1 MKKIIF
7 TILAAA
13 AMSAACTKFAED
25 VTPAYDSVAKPQ
37 VEANVCDDDSVTV
50 VITAGENTSYYGYA
64 VVVGTLEGVTA
75 EKLVANGYAK
85 DPAVLLQ
92 GEGVPQTASIKYS
105 EETASVHLALEG
117 LTPFTE
123 YTVYAA
129 AISPMGVASEVN
141 AVTVK
146 TTDGTEPALTAVDF
160 AEKENV
166 LTFTISFNDP
176 VSLTGN
182 GTAKATFYGEN
193 YHDATGALIIYKEVD
208 IPADSISTSG
218 KNLVV
223 AVPASEYIP
232 GAYVAVTYSAGIVKN
247 GADAVNAAYENRIIG
262 YDEQGEIQKKGI
274 FGYYDYANWD
284 FSLVDPATLPDE
296 PEGGDEMEGEGD
308 EEEEEVKEPVY
319 FSDWK
324 QLVMTV
330 YSTSEYPLAG
340 KTGDE
345 EITIV
350 NTEGG
355 GRSVTYAAS
364 KYGVLTANTAG
375 IMLSEAPAYGSTIS
389 FTVAEG
395 SFYDIFGNVNNEFT
409 AEDEFFCSY
418 GYTLEDIVGSYA
430 FTAQSA
436 YGRGPLSGTWTIAES
451 DKPEYGNVMFTEM
464 FSTECEVNIYAYFDT
479 VAGTLMV
486 PSLSLYAE
494 GEQYLYAFCSSDNS
508 GNISD
513 MDVYFSVPQPGL
525 IGGQSCLFG
534 DAAFDPATY
543 APVGFFEIYTGFQ
556 AVRGQAAAPAA
567 APARSSVRHQF

>member
-193 YHDATGALIIYKEVD
+193 YHDASGALIIYKEVD

-319 FSDWK
+319 FQDWT
-324 QLVMTV
+324 QLVM
-330 YSTSEYPLAG
+330 
-340 KTGDE
+340 KT
-345 EITIV
+345 
-350 NTEGG
+350 
-355 GRSVTYAAS
+355 
-364 KYGVLTANTAG
+364 
-375 IMLSEAPAYGSTIS
+375 YGSTKYGIVTDTDDTNIRVTVTLDDGKTIS
-389 FTVAEG
+389 YDAAPTKYAAIGENVIGLMLNEDPTFGGSISYTIAEA
-395 SFYDIFGNVNNEFT
+395 SFADLFGNVNNEFT
-409 AEDEFFCSY
+409 AEDEYYCSY
-418 GYTLEDIVGSYA
+418 GYKVADLLGDYTI
-430 FTAQSA
+430 
-436 YGRGPLSGTWTIAES
+436 SGINLWQGVPVTYPMTIAAS
-451 DKPEYGNVMFTEM
+451 DNSENGNVMITNYFGVEGKLYCNFNVHSGKLVIPEGRIFAEGYASYFNGAGNQTFDFTPGKLSN
-464 FSTECEVNIYAYFDT
+464 STAFVMLVTVSGNSISGYAKDANGVNIG
-479 VAGTLMV
+479 VANFVATL
-486 PSLSLYAE
+486 
-494 GEQYLYAFCSSDNS
+494 NK
-508 GNISD
+508 
-513 MDVYFSVPQPGL
+513 
-525 IGGQSCLFG
+525 
-534 DAAFDPATY
+534 
-543 APVGFFEIYTGFQ
+543 
-556 AVRGQAAAPAA
+556 
-567 APARSSVRHQF
+567 

>member
-105 EETASVHLALEG
+105 EETSSVHLALEG

-319 FSDWK
+319 FQDWT
-324 QLVMTV
+324 QLVM
-330 YSTSEYPLAG
+330 
-340 KTGDE
+340 KT
-345 EITIV
+345 
-350 NTEGG
+350 
-355 GRSVTYAAS
+355 
-364 KYGVLTANTAG
+364 
-375 IMLSEAPAYGSTIS
+375 YGSTKYGIVTDTDDTNIRVTVTLDDGKTIS
-389 FTVAEG
+389 YDAAPTKYAAIGENVIGLMLNEDPTFGGSISYTIAEA
-395 SFYDIFGNVNNEFT
+395 SFADLFGNVNNEFT
-409 AEDEFFCSY
+409 AEDEYYCSY
-418 GYTLEDIVGSYA
+418 GYKVADLLGDYTI
-430 FTAQSA
+430 
-436 YGRGPLSGTWTIAES
+436 SGINLWQGVPVTYPMTIAAS
-451 DKPEYGNVMFTEM
+451 DNSENGNVMITNYFGVEGKLYCNFNVHSGKLVIPEGRIFAEGYASYFNGAGNQTFDFTPGKLSN
-464 FSTECEVNIYAYFDT
+464 STAFVMLVTVSGNSISGYAKDANGVNIG
-479 VAGTLMV
+479 VANFVATL
-486 PSLSLYAE
+486 
-494 GEQYLYAFCSSDNS
+494 NK
-508 GNISD
+508 
-513 MDVYFSVPQPGL
+513 
-525 IGGQSCLFG
+525 
-534 DAAFDPATY
+534 
-543 APVGFFEIYTGFQ
+543 
-556 AVRGQAAAPAA
+556 
-567 APARSSVRHQF
+567 